1 VILRKVR
8 RLQRPMFETALYRR
22 LIMKTDAE
30 LKRDVNA
37 ELAWDPAINASAIGV
52 AVKDGVV
59 TLSGHLD
66 TYAEKVAVE
75 RALRRVVGVKAI
87 ALELDIRLSPTHR
100 RSDTDIANTIES
112 TLRWN
117 GVVPTN
123 KVRVIVDKGWV
134 TLQGEVDWDFQRRSV
149 EKAIR
154 PLIGVVG
161 INNEIA
167 IKASVAP
174 ADVARRIREAL
185 TRQTEREVDHL
196 DVRTEGGT
204 VTLRGKVHSWHERDA
219 AQGAAW
225 AAPGVRAVINDL
237 TIND

>member
-1 VILRKVR
+1 
-8 RLQRPMFETALYRR
+8 
-22 LIMKTDAE
+22 MKTDAE

>member
-1 VILRKVR
+1 
-8 RLQRPMFETALYRR
+8 
-22 LIMKTDAE
+22 MKTDAE

-75 RALRRVVGVKAI
+75 RALGRVVGVKAI
-87 ALELDIRLSPTHR
+87 ALELDIRLSPSHR
-100 RSDTDIANTIES
+100 RSDTDIANSIES